1 MTVRDMKPT
10 AARRWLRNLLIA
22 FGVVLVLGLIVSVV
36 MSFLGKSGKARKAP
50 VQQIA
55 ILRPPPPPPPPKQE
69 EKPPELKK
77 EEVKIPPPPQEQAP
91 KDADAK
97 APGKDLGLDAEG
109 GAGGD
114 GFGLVGKKGGRD
126 LIGGDGGAR
135 SRFAFYTNML
145 QQQIQEELSR
155 DKRLRGGGYR
165 AVVRIWLGGDG
176 RVQKVDLSGSTGD
189 ADLDGNIRNALAGI
203 TLTQPPPQDMPQP
216 VRLRIS
222 SRGAG

>member
-1 MTVRDMKPT
+1 MLV
-10 AARRWLRNLLIA
+10 LL
-22 FGVVLVLGLIVSVV
+22 GVLLLGGVLVSIVGN
-36 MSFLGKSGKARKAP
+36 FIGHGGKPRKAP

-55 ILRPPPPPPPPKQE
+55 IMRPPPPPPPPKQE
-69 EKPPELKK
+69 EKPPEIKK
-77 EEVKIPPPPQEQAP
+77 EEVKIPPPPQEQSQ

-97 APGKDLGLDAEG
+97 EAGKDLGVDAEG
-109 GAGGD
+109 SAGGD
-114 GFGLVGKKGGRD
+114 GFGLVGRKGGRD
-126 LIGGDGGAR
+126 LIGGDGSAR

-145 QQQIQEELSR
+145 QQQIQDELSR

-176 RVQKVDLSGSTGD
+176 RIQKVDLSGSTGD
-189 ADLDGNIRNALAGI
+189 ADLDGSIRNALAGI

>member
-1 MTVRDMKPT
+1 MKPP
-10 AARRWLRNLLIA
+10 AGRRWLRNLLIA
-22 FGVVLVLGLIVSVV
+22 FGVVLVIGLIVSVV
-36 MSFLGKSGKARKAP
+36 MNFLGKSGKARKAP

-91 KDADAK
+91 KDRDAK
-97 APGKDLGLDAEG
+97 APGKDLGVDAEG

-135 SRFAFYTNML
+135 TRVDTVLHLHRATILGLDPLTEVLGRPLPVVPQRTRMCRWVHPMWECTPDTSDCFCKVETRNSTSQLPAKSTVFLGFP
-145 QQQIQEELSR
+145 IQN
-155 DKRLRGGGYR
+155 
-165 AVVRIWLGGDG
+165 
-176 RVQKVDLSGSTGD
+176 
-189 ADLDGNIRNALAGI
+189 GN
-203 TLTQPPPQDMPQP
+203 
-216 VRLRIS
+216 
-222 SRGAG
+222 